1 MAPPDTSGDRDRAAR
16 HVSPVST
23 IVLTRDEI
31 RATSAQTL
39 DDVLRSVATVGLPA
53 QGALLTDP
61 ANNTISMRGVSG
73 NTVLVLVDGV
83 PINDAYF
90 GSVLW
95 LQLPVEQIE
104 RIEIIHGSQASR
116 YAMHSVSG
124 AILVTTRRPQTDG
137 VELQGHF
144 GRYLSPNANP
154 YRLDSGRNYNS
165 GRANLLA
172 SKGLG
177 ARARVTI
184 NANFTG
190 TKGYWLDFYGDEGY
204 TQLSATTGSLRL
216 DLTPSRR
223 TAAFIH
229 LGAAALLPHG
239 LNKAT
244 AQFEPLVLQRS
255 DTRTADVSA
264 GFTQRDMSGGTLV
277 SNVFY
282 SDTRR
287 YRLDNPYD
295 ANTTRVPTH
304 DAGGSA
310 VWTRALRGKVRPAG
324 IAIGVDAR
332 RITSEVR
339 SLSYPFPFFGD
350 STRVST
356 SGETRMAGGFAQL
369 DWTASERLT
378 VHTAL
383 RLDGFQS
390 LNWRYTTAERLS
402 YPVPSRASAR
412 VSPTIALGYALQ
424 PGLTVRASAYAGSN
438 APTHAALSPF
448 NTFGREDQVLGAE
461 RVTGAEVGLDVRR
474 GSFTLLMN
482 VFQQNLRAGQ
492 TVNGSDFAF
501 VLVNGERR
509 RSRGV
514 ETSIEWS
521 RSAALS
527 VRASHTF
534 LSSIVTAN
542 PFDGPRY
549 DYPARVGNRDP
560 EVPAQALSGVV
571 RGRLPLGMQGLLR
584 GRYITQYS
592 RLPEIGFSQPAPVA
606 VFDAS
611 LSVPIARDFELWVRG
626 ENVLNRR
633 YANADYLQAH
643 QQGAPSLVTVGLRLL
658 GWQQ

>member
-1 MAPPDTSGDRDRAAR
+1 MLQKIPRCPRTLGLLCVSFFLCIVSSLLEAQLAPPAPSGDRDRTAR

-31 RATSAQTL
+31 RATPAQTL

-61 ANNTISMRGVSG
+61 ANNTISMRGISG

-83 PINDAYF
+83 PTNDAYF

-104 RIEIIHGSQASR
+104 RIEIMHGSQAAR
-116 YAMHSVSG
+116 YAIHSVSG
-124 AILVTTRRPQTDG
+124 VILVTTQRPQTDG

-154 YRLDSGRNYNS
+154 YRLDAGRNDNS

-177 ARARVTI
+177 ARARVSI

-223 TAAFIH
+223 TAAYIH
-229 LGAAALLPHG
+229 VGAAALLPHG

-244 AQFEPLVLQRS
+244 AQFEPLVLQRY

-264 GFTQRDMSGGTLV
+264 GFTHRDMSGGTLEA
-277 SNVFY
+277 NLFY
-282 SDTRR
+282 SGARR

-295 ANTTRVPTH
+295 VNTTRVPSH
-304 DAGGSA
+304 DDGGSV
-310 VWTRALRGKVRPAG
+310 VWTRALRGDVRPAS

-339 SLSYPFPFFGD
+339 SLSNPYPRFGD
-350 STRVST
+350 ITRLST
-356 SGETRMAGGFAQL
+356 SGETRMAGSFAQL
-369 DWTASERLT
+369 DWSASERLT
-378 VHTAL
+378 LHTAL

-402 YPVPSRASAR
+402 YFVPSRASAR

-448 NTFGREDQVLGAE
+448 NTFGREDRPIGAE

-474 GSFTLLMN
+474 GHLAMLVN
-482 VFQQNLRAGQ
+482 VFQQNLRDGQ
-492 TVNGSDFAF
+492 TGDGTEFVFA
-501 VLVNGERR
+501 LVNGERR

-514 ETSIEWS
+514 ETPSS
-521 RSAALS
+521 GAGRQRSQCALLTRS
-527 VRASHTF
+527 C
-534 LSSIVTAN
+534 
-542 PFDGPRY
+542 
-549 DYPARVGNRDP
+549 
-560 EVPAQALSGVV
+560 
-571 RGRLPLGMQGLLR
+571 
-584 GRYITQYS
+584 
-592 RLPEIGFSQPAPVA
+592 
-606 VFDAS
+606 
-611 LSVPIARDFELWVRG
+611 
-626 ENVLNRR
+626 RR
-633 YANADYLQAH
+633 
-643 QQGAPSLVTVGLRLL
+643 S
-658 GWQQ
+658 